1 MIKLLSIADIVTLTN
16 VIFGF
21 MAILMAFL
29 NEILFSFSFI
39 LLALLADGLD
49 GVVARRTRKGELGE
63 YFEAMADMT
72 SLGIAP
78 AIFVYITYHDAVS
91 CCIYRHS
98 ILIIV
103 LILFLSMS
111 VIRLASF
118 HIMKDKNFF
127 VGLPASASTIIIL
140 TLAFFEIEFLYIL
153 PVIVIVSFVML
164 SNVRFPKPGFKM
176 DAMAAILIILT
187 LIIGKNYDNVAPLI
201 LLSMITVYVIA
212 GPIYLWKTKRST

>member
-1 MIKLLSIADIVTLTN
+1 MVKLLSIADVVTLTN

-21 MAILMAFL
+21 MAIIMIFL
-29 NEILFSFSFI
+29 KEIRFSFSFI

-49 GVVARRTRKGELGE
+49 GIVARKTRKGELGE

-78 AIFVYITYHDAVS
+78 AIFVYAAYQDAAS

-98 ILIIV
+98 LLIIILIV
-103 LILFLSMS
+103 FLSMS

-140 TLAFFEIEFLYIL
+140 TPAFFGIEFLYIL
-153 PVIVIVSFVML
+153 PVIIIVSLVMV
-164 SNVRFPKPGFKM
+164 SNVRFPKPEFKIN
-176 DAMAAILIILT
+176 AIASVLIILT
-187 LIIGKNYDNVAPLI
+187 LVMSKNYHSVAPLLLMFAI
-201 LLSMITVYVIA
+201 LIYVFV
-212 GPIYLWKTKRST
+212 GPVYLWKTKNKA